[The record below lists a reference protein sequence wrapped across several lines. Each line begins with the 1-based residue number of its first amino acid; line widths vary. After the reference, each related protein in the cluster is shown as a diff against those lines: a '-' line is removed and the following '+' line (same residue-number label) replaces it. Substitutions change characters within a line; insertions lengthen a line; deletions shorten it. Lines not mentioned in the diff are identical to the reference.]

1 MCSAVTMAHSKPPYP
16 KLKGGTYASRTSSNI
31 NDLYD
36 DKNVIIVRIRKRN
49 DDSTT
54 QFDDSTCESIL
65 QMLNINISNDTVA
78 AQYLYDKGEHLVE
91 IWLQPHKVAQGFANE
106 TTKNINE
113 DFSIINVK
121 PAHSKKSPLWFWVS
135 P

>member
-1 MCSAVTMAHSKPPYP
+1 MAHSKPPYP